1 MSADSRRQLTVVDG
15 GEQPRA
21 SPFDG
26 IVGWAPPF
34 RAMLERPRRY

>member
-1 MSADSRRQLTVVDG
+1 MNADTPCRLTIVGG

-21 SPFDG
+21 SPFGG